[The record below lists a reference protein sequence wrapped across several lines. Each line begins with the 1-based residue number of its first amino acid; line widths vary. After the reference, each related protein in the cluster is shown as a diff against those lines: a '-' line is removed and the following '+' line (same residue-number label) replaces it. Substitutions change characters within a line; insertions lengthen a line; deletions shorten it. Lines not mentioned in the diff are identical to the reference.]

1 MRKTLLE
8 RLLDAGYPKT
18 EIYHHMS
25 DLYVFVTPLTT
36 KIISEWCDE
45 NGYTMNLNCAKFVDQ
60 ITGNMMYDCAFQYY
74 EVEEND

>member
-8 RLLDAGYPKT
+8 RLLDAGYPKA

-45 NGYTMNLNCAKFVDQ
+45 NGYTMNLHCAKFVDQ
-60 ITGNMMYDCAFQYY
+60 ITGT
-74 EVEEND
+74 

>member
-8 RLLDAGYPKT
+8 RLLDAGYPKA

-45 NGYTMNLNCAKFVDQ
+45 KGIQ
-60 ITGNMMYDCAFQYY
+60 
-74 EVEEND
+74 